1 MNLDAKALD
10 ALAERIVD
18 QILQRDPLHP
28 NHQRDKVCANCVGQC
43 VRQCSFKLDDF
54 LAAGAAR
61 VGGAPGIGSPKP
73 ALAALIDHT
82 LLKPDA
88 TEREVDQ
95 LCDEAL
101 QHGFAS
107 VCVNPVFVAR
117 CHARLLGSAVRTC
130 TVIGFPL
137 GASLP
142 EVKAAEARLAQA
154 QGAEELDMVI
164 PIGLLKS
171 GRQDLVR
178 AHVDAVVAARM
189 PGSVVK
195 VIIETSLLTDDEK
208 RTACRIAKDAGAD
221 YVKTSTGFGG
231 GGATAKDIALM
242 REVVGPAMGVKA
254 SGGVKDLAAM
264 QAMLAAGATR
274 IGASAGVRIVKES
287 AA

>member
-1 MNLDAKALD
+1 MNLDAKAMD

-18 QILQRDPLHP
+18 EVLARQNAARAQ
-28 NHQRDKVCANCVGQC
+28 QRDKVCGNCQGQC

-54 LAAGAAR
+54 LAAGVAR
-61 VGGAPGIGSPKP
+61 LGAGPGVGAPRP

-88 TEREVDQ
+88 TEAEVDR
-95 LCDEAL
+95 LCAEAAE
-101 QHGFAS
+101 HGFAS
-107 VCVNPVFVAR
+107 VCVNPVFIER
-117 CHARLLGSAVRTC
+117 CRRKLEGSAVRTC

-137 GASLP
+137 GATLP
-142 EVKAAEARLAQA
+142 EVKAHEARLAQDL
-154 QGAEELDMVI
+154 GAEELDMVI
-164 PIGLLKS
+164 PVGLLKS

-178 AHVDAVVAARM
+178 AHIEAVVATRRA
-189 PGSVVK
+189 GGVVK
-195 VIIETSLLTDDEK
+195 VIIETSLLTDDQK
-208 RTACRIAKDAGAD
+208 RAACRIAKDAAAD
-221 YVKTSTGFGG
+221 YVKTSTGFSG

-287 AA
+287 ST

>member
-1 MNLDAKALD
+1 
-10 ALAERIVD
+10 
-18 QILQRDPLHP
+18 
-28 NHQRDKVCANCVGQC
+28 
-43 VRQCSFKLDDF
+43 
-54 LAAGAAR
+54 
-61 VGGAPGIGSPKP
+61 
-73 ALAALIDHT
+73 
-82 LLKPDA
+82 
-88 TEREVDQ
+88 
-95 LCDEAL
+95 
-101 QHGFAS
+101 
-107 VCVNPVFVAR
+107 
-117 CHARLLGSAVRTC
+117 
-130 TVIGFPL
+130 
-137 GASLP
+137 
-142 EVKAAEARLAQA
+142 
-154 QGAEELDMVI
+154 MVI